1 MYYTEQFNW
10 GLRLQNG
17 KGTSWFQLLSDFI
30 LVKLQ
35 KVILFILINIGRNLL
50 CAVWNCFSWNFV
62 PENWFGLFR
71 TNEFA
76 AIL

>member
-35 KVILFILINIGRNLL
+35 KVILFILINIGRSLL
-50 CAVWNCFSWNFV
+50 CAVWNCFFLEFCV
-62 PENWFGLFR
+62 RKLIGLFR
-71 TNEFA
+71 INEFA